1 MLLKAFHGGKAIKI
15 PVVWEFVSNI
25 YDIFLKCN
33 CANCT
38 PHYVLDFAMDIIIK
52 WTGIHTAKMVSVPEV
67 MMGQD

>member
-15 PVVWEFVSNI
+15 PAVSEFDCNI

-38 PHYVLDFAMDIIIK
+38 LHYVLDFAPHNSGYNYQMDWNTHSK
-52 WTGIHTAKMVSVPEV
+52 NG
-67 MMGQD
+67 